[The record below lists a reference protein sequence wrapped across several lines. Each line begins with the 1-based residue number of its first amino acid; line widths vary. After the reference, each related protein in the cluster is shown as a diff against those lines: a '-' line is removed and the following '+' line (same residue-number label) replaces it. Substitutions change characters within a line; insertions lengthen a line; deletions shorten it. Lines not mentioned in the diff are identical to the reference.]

1 MRRTYD
7 VVPRSDNTAITL
19 VLRPE
24 GQGISVLMDYGA
36 MVNAGVDA
44 LRSSRS
50 FRSLGSTNPTFR
62 GQLGRQKF
70 SARFQDRSLVVES
83 PAPIA
88 HAVRGAIEGVF
99 YSARLRLESTPEDL
113 VEHDKP
119 YARTKPLPV
128 AGVY

>member
-7 VVPRSDNTAITL
+7 VVPRSDNPAITL
-19 VLRPE
+19 VLHPE
-24 GQGISVLMDYGA
+24 GQKTSVLIDYGA
-36 MVNAGVDA
+36 MMSAGVDA

-62 GQLGRQKF
+62 GQLGGQKF

-99 YSARLRLESTPEDL
+99 YSAKLRLEDTPEDL
-113 VEHDKP
+113 AEHDKP
-119 YARTKPLPV
+119 YDLTKPLPV
-128 AGVY
+128 AGAY